1 LEQTVEVVRNDK
13 GGPRTRCSDLV
24 PKAGPLWKSWWERTT
39 GTSSGGGAIFENPR
53 RGRLYDPGRTHRP
66 WPVSEERRERTT
78 RTEHVFEGGVK
89 VTRAVRF
96 SLERLG
102 SAVGSEPRRSVLRYE
117 DHGGRA
123 GKADD
128 PQRFRT
134 LVQPRWNL
142 GFSCEVTGG
151 PEGPMNSREAARVLR
166 NDGTPARRA
175 RL

>member
-13 GGPRTRCSDLV
+13 GGPRTRRSILV
-24 PKAGPLWKSWWERTT
+24 SKGGPLWKSFWERTT
-39 GTSSGGGAIFENPR
+39 GTLSGGGAIFENPR
-53 RGRLYDPGRTHRP
+53 RGSPDDPGRTHRP
-66 WPVSEERRERTT
+66 WPVSAARRERTA

-117 DHGGRA
+117 DHGGGA

-128 PQRFRT
+128 PRRFRT

-142 GFSCEVTGG
+142 GFSCEVTCG
-151 PEGPMNSREAARVLR
+151 PEGPMNSREAVRVLR
-166 NDGTPARRA
+166 NKDTPARRA